1 MINYTWKVTELY
13 TQTIEG
19 KEDYVVLAHCETIG
33 VDGEF
38 TASVPNVIQFSTEE
52 VTNFIPYKDLTEEL
66 IVGWIKEVLTKEE
79 VLYEDG
85 VLDQDGVLAIE
96 ESIAD
101 QIAMQKNPPVTLEI
115 TPLPW
120 S

>member
-33 VDGEF
+33 VDGEY

-52 VTNFIPYKDLTEEL
+52 VGTFIPYADLTEEL
-66 IVGWIKEVLTKEE
+66 IVGWIKEVLTE
-79 VLYEDG
+79 
-85 VLDQDGVLAIE
+85 DGVLAIE
-96 ESIAD
+96 ESIAN
-101 QIAMQKNPPVTLEI
+101 QINAEKNPPVTPEI